1 VRSKR
6 SSVHPP
12 FKTKYRVTNWPAY
25 DRALADRGS
34 LTLWISPDAIKTW
47 NAKPVGKR
55 GGQAKYS
62 DLAIETAMTLRLL
75 LHLPFRQ
82 TEGFMRSVFH
92 LADLNLEVPD
102 HTTLSR
108 RALHLKVRIMRPL
121 IVGPVVLAIDSSGLR
136 IVGQGQWAASKHG
149 KRGRS
154 AWRKIHIGVDQTGFI
169 VAQELTV
176 SGRDDGKIGVELIGR
191 VPHEVDTVI
200 GDPAYDSRAI
210 YDAARKRNAKVVV
223 PPTKNASLRARQ
235 QPERWRV
242 IARVKEIGRERWKK
256 EARYHR
262 QAKVENGFFRLKT
275 IIGDRLRSRSLDAQ
289 KVEATIAC
297 NILNRMLALGGP
309 RSTVI
314 GA

>member
-1 VRSKR
+1 MRSKR
-6 SSVHPP
+6 SRIHPP
-12 FKTKYRVTNWPAY
+12 FKTKYRVTNWPSY
-25 DRALADRGS
+25 DRALVDRGS
-34 LTLWISPDAIKTW
+34 LTLWISPDAIRAW
-47 NAKPVGKR
+47 NAKAVGKR

-62 DLAIETAMTLRLL
+62 DLAIETTMTLRLL

-82 TEGFMRSVFH
+82 SEGFMRSVFR
-92 LADLNLEVPD
+92 LAGLDLEVPD

-108 RALHLKVRIMRPL
+108 RARHLNVKLKRTP

-154 AWRKIHIGVDQTGFI
+154 AWRKIHIGVDQSGFI
-169 VAQELTV
+169 VAQELTD

-200 GDPAYDSRAI
+200 GDRAYDSRAI

-235 QPERWRV
+235 PPERRRV

-275 IIGDRLRSRSLDAQ
+275 IIGDRLRSRSLGAQ
-289 KVEATIAC
+289 QVEATIAC
-297 NILNRMLALGGP
+297 NILNRMLA
-309 RSTVI
+309 I
-314 GA
+314 GRPMSVAVRG